1 MMTHPTPNT
10 SFFSGAG
17 QYPDGSEHKD
27 VTFVVGPCKEH
38 VKAHKAILV
47 ARGEY
52 FRGLFRK
59 GGMRESETGT
69 MVSELRR
76 AR

>member
-1 MMTHPTPNT
+1 MLPPPVC
-10 SFFSGAG
+10 
-17 QYPDGSEHKD
+17 PDAAYFRQMRTLLDDNEHKD

-69 MVSELRR
+69 MVSV
-76 AR
+76 